1 MELKIDPEFRDK
13 IPPLTETE
21 FKQLEE
27 NIIRD
32 GEVREPLVIWNST
45 IIDGHHRWKVIA
57 KHPEI
62 PYKVKRM
69 EFADKWAAIVWM
81 CQNQLGKRN
90 LTDEQ
95 KTYLIGKEY
104 EAQKKSQGGARDS
117 IRNESGRFTASDQN
131 DHLRKE
137 SRKTAE
143 KIASEHNVSYGAVV
157 RADGFAKGLDT
168 ADKIAPGFKDSV
180 LSGAIRAPK
189 SHIASIAK
197 LPEPEQKKAVE
208 AIQNGKK
215 IKIPAPK
222 QPEPEPYLSE
232 YTYDDLKLELDCVV
246 GVFERNFK
254 STLDVHQS
262 MIANEKGREKVIAAL
277 SEAEAA
283 IKKIRSFIYE

>member
-27 NIIRD
+27 NIVRD
-32 GEVREPLVIWNST
+32 REVREPLVIWNST

-104 EAQKKSQGGARDS
+104 EAQKKAQGGTGANRYKKVQTDQ
-117 IRNESGRFTASDQN
+117 SD
-131 DHLRKE
+131 LSVKKE
-137 SRKTAE
+137 SETAR

-157 RADGFAKGLDT
+157 RANGFAKGLDA
-168 ADKIAPGFKDSV
+168 ADKIAPGFKDSM

-189 SHIASIAK
+189 SHVASIAK

-222 QPEPEPYLSE
+222 QPEPESYLNE

-254 STLDVHQS
+254 STLDVHQA

>member
-27 NIIRD
+27 NIVRD
-32 GEVREPLVIWNST
+32 REVREPLVIWNST

-104 EAQKKSQGGARDS
+104 EAQKRSIGAVDGFRG
-117 IRNESGRFTASDQN
+117 NQHAKVVADQN
-131 DHLRKE
+131 DQLPT
-137 SRKTAE
+137 KTPTRTAVA
-143 KIASEHNVSYGAVV
+143 KNHNISEYAVKNAV
-157 RADGFAKGLDT
+157 DFSHGLDA

-189 SHIASIAK
+189 SHVASIAK

-222 QPEPEPYLSE
+222 QPEPEPYLNE

>member
-27 NIIRD
+27 NIVRD
-32 GEVREPLVIWNST
+32 REVREPLVIWNST

-104 EAQKKSQGGARDS
+104 EAQKRSVGAADGFRG
-117 IRNESGRFTASDQN
+117 NQHAKVVSDHF
-131 DHLRKE
+131 DHLPKE
-137 SRKTAE
+137 GRKTAE
-143 KIASEHNVSYGAVV
+143 KIASEHNVSYGTVV
-157 RADGFAKGLDT
+157 RANGFAKGLDA
-168 ADKIAPGFKDSV
+168 ADKIAPGFKDSM

-189 SHIASIAK
+189 SHVASIAK

-222 QPEPEPYLSE
+222 QPEPESYLNE

-254 STLDVHQS
+254 STLDVHQA

>member
-1 MELKIDPEFRDK
+1 MTLKIDPEFRDK

-21 FKQLEE
+21 IKQLEE
-27 NIIRD
+27 NIVRD
-32 GEVREPLVIWNST
+32 GEVREPLVVWNNT
-45 IIDGHHRWKVIA
+45 IVDGHHRWKIIE

-62 PYKVKRM
+62 PYKIKRM

-104 EAQKKSQGGARDS
+104 EAQKRSVGAADGFRGNQHS
-117 IRNESGRFTASDQN
+117 KVVNDQS
-131 DHLRKE
+131 DHLPKE
-137 SRKTAE
+137 GRKTAE
-143 KIASEHNVSYGAVV
+143 KIAIEHNVSYGAVV

-180 LSGAIRAPK
+180 LSGAIKAPK

-208 AIQNGKK
+208 AIQNGEK
-215 IKIPAPK
+215 IKKPEPK
-222 QPEPEPYLSE
+222 PPEPYTNE
-232 YTYDDLKLELDCVV
+232 YTYDDLKLELDCVI

-262 MIANEKGREKVIAAL
+262 MVANEKGREKVIAAL

-283 IKKIRSFIYE
+283 IKKIKELYL

>member
-1 MELKIDPEFRDK
+1 MELKIEPEFRDK

-27 NIIRD
+27 NIVRD
-32 GEVREPLVIWNST
+32 GEVREPLVVWNST
-45 IIDGHHRWKVIA
+45 IIDGHHRWKIIE

-69 EFADKWAAIVWM
+69 EFTDKWAAIVWM

-90 LTDEQ
+90 LTEEQ

-104 EAQKKSQGGARDS
+104 EAQKRTQGGTGANQYKKVQTDQ
-117 IRNESGRFTASDQN
+117 SD
-131 DHLRKE
+131 LSAKKE
-137 SRKTAE
+137 STTAE
-143 KIASEHNVSYGAVV
+143 KIAAEHNVSYGAVV
-157 RADGFAKGLDT
+157 RANGFAKGLDT
-168 ADKIAPGFKDSV
+168 ADKIAPGFKDAV
-180 LSGAIRAPK
+180 LSGAIKAPK

-208 AIQNGKK
+208 AIQTGEK
-215 IKIPAPK
+215 IKKPAPK
-222 QPEPEPYLSE
+222 QPEPEPYISE
-232 YTYDDLKLELDCVV
+232 YTYDDLKLELDCVI

-262 MIANEKGREKVIAAL
+262 MVANEKGREKVTAAL

-283 IKKIRSFIYE
+283 IKEIKEFYL

>member
-27 NIIRD
+27 NIVRD
-32 GEVREPLVIWNST
+32 REVREPLVIWNST

-104 EAQKKSQGGARDS
+104 EAQKKAQGGTGANRYKKVQTDQ
-117 IRNESGRFTASDQN
+117 SD
-131 DHLRKE
+131 LSVKKE
-137 SRKTAE
+137 SETAR
-143 KIASEHNVSYGAVV
+143 KIASEHNVSYGTVV
-157 RADGFAKGLDT
+157 RANGFAKGLDA
-168 ADKIAPGFKDSV
+168 ADKIAPGFKDSM

-189 SHIASIAK
+189 SHVASIAK

-222 QPEPEPYLSE
+222 QPEPESYLNE

-254 STLDVHQS
+254 STLDVHQA